1 KAAVSEPSRRPA
13 LLRQSVEYLQL
24 AGDRYELARAL
35 FDLVEAYESLGE
47 FRRARTVAGRAQAAA
62 LECGAEPMI
71 SALSRAS
78 DAEGAPTPL
87 PGDLIGVLSVGE
99 RRVAALA
106 AAGYSN
112 REIAA
117 KLYIT
122 ISTVEQHLTRTYRK
136 LNIRR
141 RADLPLVVEF
151 DDQSQP

>member
-1 KAAVSEPSRRPA
+1 
-13 LLRQSVEYLQL
+13 
-24 AGDRYELARAL
+24 
-35 FDLVEAYESLGE
+35 
-47 FRRARTVAGRAQAAA
+47 GRAQAAA

-71 SALSRAS
+71 GALGRAA
-78 DAEGAPTPL
+78 DAGGAPSPL

-112 REIAA
+112 REIAS